1 MISTNAII
9 TLKRDQERCWKIDS
23 ISPLKDFSTVI
34 IGQADD
40 LVLTLNGEKVDA
52 DTPDENEDVDYDYDA
67 DDEEDPD
74 MLW

>member
-1 MISTNAII
+1 MINANVTI
-9 TLKRDQERCWKIDS
+9 TLKKDQKGYWKIDS

-40 LVLTLNGEKVDA
+40 LVLTLNGEKVDDDA
-52 DTPDENEDVDYDYDA
+52 SDKNEDYDGDYNEDY
-67 DDEEDPD
+67 EEDQD

>member
-9 TLKRDQERCWKIDS
+9 TLKMDQERCWKIDS

-52 DTPDENEDVDYDYDA
+52 DTPDENEDDDYDA